1 VRYVGDKE
9 TLHLSLNG
17 EGVSGGELQLDGD
30 FVVMHVCCS
39 YDSLRTSMFP
49 TDMVVLSAERDVADG
64 IDRLYS
70 CESFPLSRS
79 WLLQSGLEI
88 DQYGCVVVNKSFLAA
103 ENVYVAGDLASF
115 PYAMSSGK
123 ESLMRNSMKYDRSRI
138 DFRRGHDV
146 GLINAE
152 QSGRI
157 AGRNMSDHRGGNVSD
172 AKYTVPFY
180 HAIAPHSGLD
190 FRFFGDCSNEHASHS
205 FWLKSSSSSSSLITK
220 TNKNK
225 DTMVK
230 SNSRSEKNLFS
241 KAGVIFYADSTN
253 IVRGIM
259 LSGVSEAELSPDRG
273 VSPWQKA
280 SSNIYSKNISPFD
293 LIGKKIVAN
302 SSTLAI
308 EGIGESGISLK
319 YLACGLMTTGADIY
333 IPDAAKIN
341 KDRGKGEE
349 KVEAVPSHSLPS
361 LRYKYARPRV
371 LNGNAVTGS
380 KSLLNPSSLSVKGA
394 SNVHPW
400 RYSIQASG
408 ATEPIFYQRNKNNL
422 N

>member
-1 VRYVGDKE
+1 
-9 TLHLSLNG
+9 
-17 EGVSGGELQLDGD
+17 
-30 FVVMHVCCS
+30 
-39 YDSLRTSMFP
+39 
-49 TDMVVLSAERDVADG
+49 
-64 IDRLYS
+64 
-70 CESFPLSRS
+70 
-79 WLLQSGLEI
+79 
-88 DQYGCVVVNKSFLAA
+88 
-103 ENVYVAGDLASF
+103 
-115 PYAMSSGK
+115 
-123 ESLMRNSMKYDRSRI
+123 
-138 DFRRGHDV
+138 
-146 GLINAE
+146 
-152 QSGRI
+152 
-157 AGRNMSDHRGGNVSD
+157 
-172 AKYTVPFY
+172 
-180 HAIAPHSGLD
+180 
-190 FRFFGDCSNEHASHS
+190 
-205 FWLKSSSSSSSLITK
+205 
-220 TNKNK
+220 
-225 DTMVK
+225 MVK

-273 VSPWQKA
+273 VSP
-280 SSNIYSKNISPFD
+280 FD
-293 LIGKKIVAN
+293 LIGKKIVAD